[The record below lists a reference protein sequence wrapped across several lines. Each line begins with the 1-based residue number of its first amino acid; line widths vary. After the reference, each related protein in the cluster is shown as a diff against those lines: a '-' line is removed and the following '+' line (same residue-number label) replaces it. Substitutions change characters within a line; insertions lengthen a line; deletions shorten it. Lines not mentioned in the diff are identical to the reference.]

1 MLDPAEVAGWVRAF
15 AFTQL
20 VEVPLYTAALGWSAL
35 RLPLASGPA
44 RPALPISF
52 RIAVAFLC
60 SLLSHPV
67 VWFGFPR
74 LIDPYDHYTAMVIAA
89 EAFAVGSEAIVL
101 WSVRVRF
108 ALPISFL
115 VNMASLWL
123 GLLLRQLTGWI

>member
-1 MLDPAEVAGWVRAF
+1 MDPAEVAGWVRAF
-15 AFTQL
+15 IFTQL
-20 VEVPLYTAALGWSAL
+20 VEVPLFTLAQSSSYL
-35 RLPLASGPA
+35 RTRAPNQAP
-44 RPALPISF
+44 RPALPLSF

-89 EAFAVGSEAIVL
+89 EVFAVGSEAMIL
-101 WSVRVRF
+101 WAVRLRG

-115 VNMASLWL
+115 VNMASMSL
-123 GLLLRQLTGWI
+123 GFLLRYLTGWI